1 VVNAAMTN
9 QSKSVSGVC
18 APAARPTPLGAA
30 LFAVVTTFPVTV
42 TILFV
47 DLLLL

>member
-1 VVNAAMTN
+1 MTKH
-9 QSKSVSGVC
+9 SKYVSGVR
-18 APAARPTPLGAA
+18 APAARLTPLGAT